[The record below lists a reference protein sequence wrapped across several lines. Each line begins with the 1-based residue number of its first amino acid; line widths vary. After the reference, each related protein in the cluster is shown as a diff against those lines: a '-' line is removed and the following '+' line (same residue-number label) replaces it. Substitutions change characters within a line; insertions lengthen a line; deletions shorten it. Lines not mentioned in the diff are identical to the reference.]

1 MILTVNLG
9 VCPDYCYCNL
19 RHLFAYNNILWEYH
33 SPRETWHPQTQNVSN
48 DILLDDFR
56 SYLESFPC
64 SELSSEPHG
73 PIIMSG
79 KLKSASGTQTR
90 ESGAG
95 RGLNMSGGW
104 RIRATS
110 TANIAD
116 INLTCP
122 TFLWRLVVPQSPPP
136 HPGGSASLN
145 IHLKRCLLL
154 NEENCVEI
162 LYKSN

>member
-1 MILTVNLG
+1 MILAVNLG

-48 DILLDDFR
+48 DILLDDFC

-104 RIRATS
+104 RMATS
-110 TANIAD
+110 ANIAV
-116 INLTCP
+116 INLTVQRFYEDLWSPSLPVP
-122 TFLWRLVVPQSPPP
+122 TLAGVAKL
-136 HPGGSASLN
+136 A
-145 IHLKRCLLL
+145 IHLLRCLLQTEAGEL
-154 NEENCVEI
+154 AANIVEI
-162 LYKSN
+162 

>member
-1 MILTVNLG
+1 MILAVNLG

-79 KLKSASGTQTR
+79 KLKSASGTQTI
-90 ESGAG
+90 AG
-95 RGLNMSGGW
+95 IKYERRVKDKSDQYCKYCRHKSYLSNIFMKTCGPTVPTPHPAGG
-104 RIRATS
+104 
-110 TANIAD
+110 
-116 INLTCP
+116 CQP
-122 TFLWRLVVPQSPPP
+122 QQSP
-136 HPGGSASLN
+136 
-145 IHLKRCLLL
+145 LKLFTVEY
-154 NEENCVEI
+154 EENWVEI